1 MNNQQL
7 VEFDKDYTILI
18 NEHEHM
24 NTTYNATY
32 SYYMAMNINF
42 NIFKQNRNMLNIK
55 FTEDKR
61 N

>member
-42 NIFKQNRNMLNIK
+42 NIFK
-55 FTEDKR
+55 
-61 N
+61 